1 MPSKKPLTN
10 GLALEPLHVPQRIA
24 KMKTEGHG
32 PGAATV
38 KHPKDKA
45 FPLYNESYENESP
58 RYEAQRGLDDQIEDI
73 SDYEQEQRA

>member
-45 FPLYNESYENESP
+45 FALSNESP